1 MVRLAR
7 ALQGRGHQVTLVFN
21 KGSQE
26 DEQGITQLRK
36 EGFTVALFPMDGL
49 NLHSMLSFR
58 RFVTEGGFHVIHA
71 HRDPALR
78 FVFFSLM
85 GLDVPLVAQRGTTY
99 RPRRLIR
106 WIMKSPRVF
115 WIAAVAYAVK
125 ETLVGSEVPPDKI
138 RVVYGSVDFRTFCPD
153 VSGES
158 IRREYRIPSNA
169 HVVGMVAALVGKKG
183 YPVFLDACKGVLEK
197 VPHLHALMVGAGRAS
212 KFSREAD
219 PLGTGAHFIGHRD
232 DIPRCMAAMDVV
244 VCASTK
250 GEGLTGTLREAMA
263 MAKPVIS
270 SAVSGNPEAVIPGKT
285 GLLVPV
291 GDVFTLAQ
299 AILSLLSAPV
309 QLCKLGLN
317 GRRIAARVF
326 SDHKR
331 AKIMESLYQ
340 EVGE

>member
-1 MVRLAR
+1 MKILQVATHKRVTRGGAIQMVRLAR

-26 DEQGITQLRK
+26 GEQGITQLRK

-49 NLHSMLSFR
+49 NLHAMLSFR

-138 RVVYGSVDFRTFCPD
+138 RVVYLDRPLLYLQTLDYEERYGHSIDLKTWGFAAGPLVKDKESFRGTLIEALDHPETYSD
-153 VSGES
+153 V
-158 IRREYRIPSNA
+158 RR
-169 HVVGMVAALVGKKG
+169 K
-183 YPVFLDACKGVLEK
+183 
-197 VPHLHALMVGAGRAS
+197 
-212 KFSREAD
+212 
-219 PLGTGAHFIGHRD
+219 
-232 DIPRCMAAMDVV
+232 MAAHLFYNPGHATQKAVDVI
-244 VCASTK
+244 
-250 GEGLTGTLREAMA
+250 RE
-263 MAKPVIS
+263 
-270 SAVSGNPEAVIPGKT
+270 
-285 GLLVPV
+285 LL
-291 GDVFTLAQ
+291 D
-299 AILSLLSAPV
+299 
-309 QLCKLGLN
+309 
-317 GRRIAARVF
+317 
-326 SDHKR
+326 
-331 AKIMESLYQ
+331 E
-340 EVGE
+340 